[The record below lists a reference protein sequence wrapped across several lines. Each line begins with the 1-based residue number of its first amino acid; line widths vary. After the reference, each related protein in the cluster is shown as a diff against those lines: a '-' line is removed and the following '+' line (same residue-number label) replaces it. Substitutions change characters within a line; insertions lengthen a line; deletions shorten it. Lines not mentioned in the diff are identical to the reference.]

1 MRHALLC
8 VLASCLLLLNGC
20 AKDGPDTGDDVLI
33 PDSTR
38 VVDDAVL
45 DAVTSVSA
53 DLSEIVLPVGAA
65 DWSADD
71 VLVSGVHPMLP
82 YGMLRRVTEVEEL
95 GDGTVRVRTSSASLA
110 EAIERGSF
118 DAEFELDAS
127 MIVDRQQKVPIVA
140 PPASGFFFGY
150 DDLELFD
157 ADGDPETRDDRVSLD
172 GSFSF
177 RPSLGLQVAFD
188 GFALETLSFE
198 LRADQESSLRLEAG
212 REAVFEKA
220 FVVEEIELTPIVFS
234 IGPVPV
240 VLVPRILLVV
250 GVDGRVTAELLAG
263 VAASSRPRLGFG
275 YQDGSWGVVTELE
288 PMAQFD
294 APSFRVGAAGEA
306 RVWAGPRAELA
317 AYGVAGAFGEL
328 RAFAKADLDSRRDPW
343 WELYAGLEA
352 RGGFFV
358 EVFDVTLVDYEFDPV
373 EVETLLADAGEP
385 APLAGAQVAPWSR
398 TWAGERTD
406 HPNQVFE
413 TSEGGL
419 MMLGRSNSFTSGG
432 DDAWLMKLDR
442 LGQVSWQVAFDGLY
456 GALNG
461 YQRPDGDFVVA
472 MGLTGSGTD
481 RAYLVRLDPNGE
493 PRWAEQLVH
502 AEDNVA
508 IKAVAPVGDD
518 VFAVG
523 VIGSGPSQDFWAA
536 RLDAAG
542 EVVWAERVGG
552 PSDDVPT
559 ALLAD
564 GDEFVAVGSTRS
576 FGGTNI
582 SAWAVGLSADGE
594 VLWQRTYE
602 QVTGGNEVLTGV
614 IPAPGGYRLTGHI
627 FGEALLLEVGPT
639 GVLDRASLFESG
651 SNYHQIV
658 SSAETADG
666 GALLAGV
673 TGIGDASDTWLLRLT
688 PDSTVLWST
697 AFGGSFGEEAGGITS
712 AANLAEAVVVTDDD
726 GVVVASNVQRD
737 ETSWDAWL
745 MKVSGTGVISFDDP
759 DYDAD
764 ALSGSF
770 VEIGVDDQATD
781 AVAEP
786 LVFVIEDIDV
796 EAVIPEPDEA
806 VQALPSP

>member
-1 MRHALLC
+1 M
-8 VLASCLLLLNGC
+8 V
-20 AKDGPDTGDDVLI
+20 

-38 VVDDAVL
+38 VVDGATLDEVL
-45 DAVTSVSA
+45 SVSS
-53 DLSEIVLPVGAA
+53 DLSELVLPVGAA
-65 DWSADD
+65 DWATDD
-71 VLVSGVHPMLP
+71 VLVSSVHPMLP
-82 YGMLRRVTEVEEL
+82 YGMLRRVTGVEEL
-95 GDGTVRVRTSSASLA
+95 GDGTVRVRTTSASLA
-110 EAIERGSF
+110 EAIERGAV
-118 DAEFELDAS
+118 DVEFELDAS

-157 ADGDPETRDDRVSLD
+157 ADGDPDTRDDRVSLD

-240 VLVPRILLVV
+240 VLLPRILLAV
-250 GVDGRVTAELLAG
+250 GVDGRVTAELQAG
-263 VAASSRPRLGFG
+263 VATSSRPRLGFG
-275 YQDGSWGVVTELE
+275 YQDGSWGVITELE

-294 APSFRVGAAGEA
+294 APSFRDGAAGEA
-306 RVWAGPRAELA
+306 RLWAGPRAELA

-358 EVFDVTLVDYEFDPV
+358 EVFDLTIVDYEFDPV

-385 APLAGAQVAPWSR
+385 APLAGGQVAPWSR

-419 MMLGRSNSFTSGG
+419 MMLGRSNSFTSGS

-442 LGQVSWQVAFDGLY
+442 LGQVSWQVVFDGLQ

-461 YQRPDGDFVVA
+461 YERLDGDFVIA
-472 MGLTGSGTD
+472 MGMTANGTD
-481 RAYLVRLDPNGE
+481 RAYVARLDPNGE
-493 PRWAEQLVH
+493 TRWAERLFH
-502 AEDNVA
+502 DADDVA

-523 VIGSGPSQDFWAA
+523 AIGSGANQDFWAA
-536 RLDAAG
+536 RLDASG
-542 EVVWAERVGG
+542 DVVWARRLGG
-552 PSDDVPT
+552 ASDDAPT

-564 GDEFVAVGSTRS
+564 GDVFVAVGSTRS

-582 SAWAVGLSADGE
+582 SGWAVGLSGDGE
-594 VLWQRTYE
+594 LLWQRTYE
-602 QVTGGNEVLTGV
+602 QTTGGNEMLTGV
-614 IPAPGGYRLTGHI
+614 IPAPGGYRITGHV

-639 GVLDRASLFESG
+639 GVLDRASVFESG
-651 SNYHQIV
+651 SSFHQV
-658 SSAETADG
+658 YSSVETADG

-673 TGIGDASDTWLLRLT
+673 TGIGDTSDTWLLRLT

-697 AFGGSFGEEAGGITS
+697 AFGGPFGEEAGGITS
-712 AANLAEAVVVTDDD
+712 ASNLAEAVVETDDD

-745 MKVSGTGVISFDDP
+745 MKVSGTGVITFDDP

-770 VEIGVDDQATD
+770 VEIGVDDDATNV
-781 AVAEP
+781 VAED
-786 LVFVIEDIDV
+786 LGLIVEDVDV
-796 EAVIPEPDEA
+796 EAVVPEPDEA
-806 VQALPSP
+806 VQALPSL